1 VRLIFMGT
9 PEFALPTMETLLR
22 GGYAIDT
29 VVTGPDKPRGR
40 GREPS
45 PSPVKIAALSHGIP
59 LLQPTSTRDPAFARA
74 LRARAPELIVVVAF
88 RILPPEIITLPSRGA
103 INLHASLLPRYR
115 GAAPINWAL
124 INGEKQTGV
133 TTFFLEE
140 QVDTGEIILQREV
153 PIGDDD
159 DAGELHDRLAQ
170 VGAEVVLETVRSIE
184 AGDPPRRPQ
193 DPAVASPAPKIFREH
208 CMICWD
214 QPASSIRN
222 LIRGLAPHPGA
233 FTTHHGA
240 VVKIFRSAVEES
252 VTSLPPGGVRRR
264 GEQLL
269 VGTGSAALSVL
280 EIQQQ
285 GRRRMEVGEFL
296 RGYRFA
302 PNDWFSSGP
311 ADA

>member
-1 VRLIFMGT
+1 VRLVFMGT
-9 PEFALPTMETLLR
+9 PEFALPTMETLLK
-22 GGYAIDT
+22 GGYTIDT

-45 PSPVKIAALSHGIP
+45 PSPVKVAALSHGLR
-59 LLQPTSTRDPAFARA
+59 LLQPASTRDPDFARA
-74 LRARAPELIVVVAF
+74 LRERAPELIVVVAF
-88 RILPPEIITLPSRGA
+88 RILPPQIIALPSRGA

-124 INGEKQTGV
+124 INGETQTGV

-140 QVDTGEIILQREV
+140 QVDTGEIIHQREV
-153 PIGDDD
+153 PIGEED
-159 DAGELHDRLAQ
+159 DAGDLHDRLAR

-184 AGDPPRRPQ
+184 AGNPPRRRQ
-193 DPAVASPAPKIFREH
+193 DPAVASPAPKIFREQ
-208 CMICWD
+208 CIIRWD
-214 QPASSIRN
+214 QPAASIRN

-252 VTSLPPGGVRRR
+252 ITDLPPGGVRRR
-264 GEQLL
+264 GEDLL
-269 VGTGSAALSVL
+269 VGTGTTALSVL
-280 EIQQQ
+280 EIQQE
-285 GRRRMEVGEFL
+285 GHRRMEVGEFL

-302 PNDWFSSGP
+302 PNDWFASGP